1 MKSSRREFIQNLAF
15 IGIACTQKQLPLLQ
29 AVDDVDWT
37 VIKNNFLGSKYSV
50 MNLNSG
56 SAGMMSKSILDA
68 HIKYLIEVN
77 TFAPYEVLIKW
88 EKDIKNNLHRLS
100 NHVNA
105 SQGHLYLLRNS
116 TEGINIVLRG
126 KQWETHDEIIY
137 ASCDYPSLENTLHQ
151 LRSEYNVTL
160 SHIDH
165 GTLKHISDDEI
176 ISFYE
181 KKITKNTKLLII
193 TYMTH
198 REGHILPVKRLCDMA
213 HSYGIEVLIDGAHVI
228 GQLNHSIDE
237 LECDY
242 YVSSLHKWLNAP
254 LGSGI
259 LYVKDEKIGHLKPA
273 LSYPLSKQKSA
284 DKINHLGTRAFQ
296 NAMTLGIALDELEE
310 LGIDRKSERLRQLN
324 RLWIDKVSENKNIEI
339 ITDTSRSCAIT
350 TVKVPMSISKAQ
362 KLLLNDYKI
371 HVKKTGYPKNGYL
384 RISSNLFLDESD
396 VERFAQALLKI
407 CQ

>member
-15 IGIACTQKQLPLLQ
+15 IGIVCTQKRLPQLQ
-29 AVDDVDWT
+29 VADDIDWT
-37 VIKNNFLGSKYSV
+37 VIKNNFLGSMHSV

-56 SAGMMSKSILDA
+56 SAGMMSKSILNA
-68 HIKYLIEVN
+68 HIKYLFEVN
-77 TFAPYEVLIKW
+77 TYAPYEVLMNW
-88 EKDIKNNLHRLS
+88 EKDIKNNLQRLS
-100 NHVNA
+100 SHINA

-126 KQWETHDEIIY
+126 KQWETNDEVVY

-151 LRSEYNVTL
+151 LQAEYNVIL
-160 SHIDH
+160 SHVDH
-165 GTLKHISDDEI
+165 GTLKHLSDDEI
-176 ISFYE
+176 INNYE
-181 KKITKNTKLLII
+181 KKITKNTKLLIV

-213 HSYGIEVLIDGAHVI
+213 HNYGVEVLIDGAHAV

-237 LECDY
+237 IGCDY

-259 LYVKDEKIGHLKPA
+259 LYVKDEKIEHLRPS

-284 DKINHLGTRAFQ
+284 DKIEHLGTRAFQ

-310 LGIDRKSERLRQLN
+310 IGIDRKRERLHQLN
-324 RLWIDKVSENKNIEI
+324 RLWIESVSKNKDIEI
-339 ITDTSRSCAIT
+339 ITDTNRSCAIT
-350 TVKVPMSISKAQ
+350 TVKVPLSISKAQ
-362 KLLLNDYKI
+362 KLLLNDHKI
-371 HVKKTGYPKNGYL
+371 HVKKTGYPKHGYL
-384 RISSNLFLDESD
+384 RISSNLFLVESD
-396 VERFAQALLKI
+396 VEKFAQALSTI
-407 CQ
+407 CK

>member
-15 IGIACTQKQLPLLQ
+15 IGIACTQKQLPILQ
-29 AVDDVDWT
+29 VSHEVDWAA
-37 VIKNNFLGSKYSV
+37 IKNNFLGAEHTV

-68 HIKYLIEVN
+68 HIKYMIEVN
-77 TFAPYEVLIKW
+77 TFAPYEVLNRW
-88 EKDIKNNLHRLS
+88 QKDIKNNLQRLS
-100 NHVNA
+100 NHINA

-126 KQWETHDEIIY
+126 KQWEANDEIIY

-160 SHIDH
+160 NQIDH
-165 GTLKHISDDEI
+165 GTLKHLSDDEI
-176 ISFYE
+176 ISNYE

-213 HSYGIEVLIDGAHVI
+213 HNYDVEVLIDGAHAI

-259 LYVKDEKIGHLKPA
+259 LYVKDEKIEHLKPS

-284 DKINHLGTRAFQ
+284 DKIEHLGTRAFH

-310 LGIDRKSERLRQLN
+310 IGIDRKRERLHQLN
-324 RLWIDKVSENKNIEI
+324 RLWIDKVSANKNIEI
-339 ITDTSRSCAIT
+339 ITDTNRSGAIA
-350 TVKVPMSISKAQ
+350 TVKVPMSVKQAQ
-362 KLLLNDYKI
+362 KSLLSDHKI
-371 HVKKTGYPKNGYL
+371 HVKKTGYPERGYL
-384 RISSNLFLDESD
+384 RISSNLFLVESD
-396 VERFAQALLKI
+396 VEKFAQALLKI
-407 CQ
+407 CK